1 MALVGAMPALG
12 QDASGQAPPA
22 PEQQG
27 PGDTLSDEDVDAIVV
42 TAARVRGQVQ
52 TASAPVLEL
61 SQEDVQA
68 YGADS
73 LADLVSQLAPQVG
86 SGSGRGGQP
95 VFLLNGQR
103 ISNFHEIGRFPP
115 EAVKKVEVLPEEV
128 ALKFGFRPDQRVI
141 NFILQ
146 DNFVSREVEL
156 EYGAPTRGGYGAG
169 EAELGLLRIDG
180 SQRLSASLGFQ
191 RATPLTEAERG
202 IIQTPGTI
210 PTDPTDPNP
219 ADFRTLTARSEQL
232 EANVTGA
239 VGLGEG
245 GSGGQ
250 LTLNSRWV
258 SNRTVALSGLDLLTT
273 TDASGN
279 PVIRTID
286 ANPLERLTNTD
297 TLSIGAGYNRRIG
310 DYQFTT
316 TLDAGLIDAETLID
330 RRRTAPGPVVT
341 DRAQSQVWTAGL
353 KSTLIG
359 NPVVLP
365 AGEMG
370 VTLTGAYDWSRIE
383 RVDTRTVSGA
393 PALTRGDLS
402 AAANISVPITSR
414 RENVLGALG
423 DVTLNLSGG
432 VNSLSDFGSLGSFTA
447 GVVWRPT
454 GRLTLQATQTVR
466 ETAPGLSQLGAPT
479 IVSFNL
485 PVYDFRSGQSV
496 LVTQTSGGNP
506 SLRAETQRDLKLSAS
521 YDLDL
526 LERANIL
533 VEYYR
538 NRSDDVTSAFPLL
551 TPAIEAAFPG
561 RVTRDQATGRLTA
574 LDARPVTFSQTR
586 SQRLRYGFNLF
597 GKLGKPFPPGERPPG
612 GGGAGP
618 FAAAGRATAPAPAPA
633 HTAPGPSGE
642 GRPAAGM
649 DPQRLAEMRT
659 KFCATPPGTIPDLS
673 GLPQGIQDRLKGE
686 DGKTDPARVALM
698 RERLCSADAARRF
711 DPARFAAMRQAL
723 CADTTKEP
731 DPEALPE
738 EVRNRL
744 KGPDG
749 AIAPARLREFRDR
762 ICALPASQGTA
773 TRTAGE
779 GGSRGT
785 PAPAASG
792 PQHGGGGPRVGFG
805 PGGGDGQGR
814 WSLGIYHTVN
824 LENLVLIAPGVPV
837 LDLLD
842 GAATGSGGVPRNQLE
857 FEGGAFYRGLGVRL
871 SGTYSAATVV
881 SGTGLPGSS
890 DLFFG
895 DLAKFNLRAFVA
907 LDQQAWLVGAKP
919 GFFKQARLALSVSNL
934 FDTRQRITDGNGVVP
949 LRYQPFLLDPV
960 GRFVEVEFRKLF

>member
-612 GGGAGP
+612 GGGAG
-618 FAAAGRATAPAPAPA
+618 
-633 HTAPGPSGE
+633 
-642 GRPAAGM
+642 
-649 DPQRLAEMRT
+649 
-659 KFCATPPGTIPDLS
+659 
-673 GLPQGIQDRLKGE
+673 DRK
-686 DGKTDPARVALM
+686 
-698 RERLCSADAARRF
+698 S
-711 DPARFAAMRQAL
+711 
-723 CADTTKEP
+723 
-731 DPEALPE
+731 
-738 EVRNRL
+738 
-744 KGPDG
+744 
-749 AIAPARLREFRDR
+749 
-762 ICALPASQGTA
+762 
-773 TRTAGE
+773 
-779 GGSRGT
+779 
-785 PAPAASG
+785 
-792 PQHGGGGPRVGFG
+792 
-805 PGGGDGQGR
+805 
-814 WSLGIYHTVN
+814 
-824 LENLVLIAPGVPV
+824 
-837 LDLLD
+837 
-842 GAATGSGGVPRNQLE
+842 
-857 FEGGAFYRGLGVRL
+857 
-871 SGTYSAATVV
+871 VV
-881 SGTGLPGSS
+881 
-890 DLFFG
+890 
-895 DLAKFNLRAFVA
+895 
-907 LDQQAWLVGAKP
+907 
-919 GFFKQARLALSVSNL
+919 
-934 FDTRQRITDGNGVVP
+934 
-949 LRYQPFLLDPV
+949 
-960 GRFVEVEFRKLF
+960 